1 MPTIKIFRWKA
12 IGPLLLVLAII
23 AVLVILFA
31 EPVARQTTEEVSTEL
46 LGTQVDV
53 GRLDLLPKQASVDL
67 GALQV
72 ADPFEPR
79 RNLVE
84 ADRILLK
91 LNPEALTEKKV
102 VVERFALQGMRFGT
116 TRKTPAK
123 PVKGDGFAPQALK
136 AVREWSR
143 QFDVPL
149 LQLTPIDTIKSLV
162 LNPTQLGT
170 VKAAQGLVAR
180 TDSTRQ
186 ALEQGFKA
194 LDVRGSVDSARALAD
209 RLAATD
215 PKTLGLDGT
224 RQAIQSVQATL
235 KQLDQAKQRVTGL
248 QQNVQQSVKLL
259 GSGVQSLDEARK
271 RDYAFARS
279 LLKLPTVSAPDIG
292 NAFFGKVSIDRF
304 QQALYWAEL
313 AKHYMP
319 PGLLPREDPGP
330 KRLRAAGV
338 TVRFPKEHEW
348 PQFLMELGQV
358 DFIIGDGLLKGDYA
372 ATVQGLTS
380 APALYGR
387 PMVVSARRNAPG
399 SVVAGLDVGAI
410 VDHRTSATR
419 DSVSAKLRGVKLP
432 SFDIPGLPFRLAP
445 GTGAANLTFALRGD
459 RLLGRWSVNTN
470 EAAWSRDSAAAQG
483 KGGDL
488 EQLVWRVLS
497 GVKQL
502 DVNAQMSGTIK
513 APKLAV
519 RSNLDDAIAQRLKA
533 VVGEEVAKAEAMA
546 RAKVDSLVADKVE
559 PVKQRVAALQA
570 DATKRVGVEQAQLDQ
585 VEADLQAQLKR
596 LTGGV
601 APDIKLPKIKL

>member
-1 MPTIKIFRWKA
+1 M
-12 IGPLLLVLAII
+12 
-23 AVLVILFA
+23 
-31 EPVARQTTEEVSTEL
+31 
-46 LGTQVDV
+46 
-53 GRLDLLPKQASVDL
+53 
-67 GALQV
+67 
-72 ADPFEPR
+72 
-79 RNLVE
+79 
-84 ADRILLK
+84 
-91 LNPEALTEKKV
+91 
-102 VVERFALQGMRFGT
+102 
-116 TRKTPAK
+116 
-123 PVKGDGFAPQALK
+123 
-136 AVREWSR
+136 REWSR

-186 ALEQGFKA
+186 ALEQNFKA
-194 LDVRGSVDSARALAD
+194 LDVRGTVDSARALAD

-215 PKTLGLDGT
+215 PKKLGLDST

-235 KQLDQAKQRVTGL
+235 KQLDQAKQRLTGL
-248 QQNVQQSVKLL
+248 QQNVQQGVKLL
-259 GSGVQSLDEARK
+259 GSGVQGLDEARK
-271 RDYAFARS
+271 QDYAFARS

-330 KRLRAAGV
+330 KRLRASGA

-348 PQFLMELGQV
+348 PQFLVELGQV
-358 DFIIGDGLLKGDYA
+358 DFIIADGLLKGDYA

-380 APALYGR
+380 APALYGK
-387 PMVVSARRNAPG
+387 PMIVSARRNAPG
-399 SVVAGLDVGAI
+399 SAIAGLDVGAI
-410 VDHRTSATR
+410 VDHRTSSTR

-445 GTGAANLTFALRGD
+445 GTGAASLTFALRGD
-459 RLLGRWSVNTN
+459 NLLGRWSIGTN
-470 EAAWSRDSAAAQG
+470 EAAWSRDSAAAQA
-483 KGGDL
+483 KGSDL

-497 GVKQL
+497 GVKRL

-519 RSNLDDAIAQRLKA
+519 RSNLDEAIAQRLKA

-559 PVKQRVAALQA
+559 PVKQQVAALQA
-570 DATKRVGVEQAQLDQ
+570 DATKRVGDEQARLDQ

-596 LTGGV
+596 LTGGL
-601 APDIKLPKIKL
+601 APEIKLPKIKL